1 MEQRKEQKKEQK
13 VYAAFG
19 RGARRD
25 WKRAARK
32 TVFSH
37 YWMAIMVCLVAAFLG
52 TEFTGSLESLHFTR
66 QKWDVISNFL
76 ASFGRPGA
84 EANSRGVFAIA
95 VNKIA
100 DGSLHNIVNN
110 TIMSLAGSSEFWQ
123 SFGIVVSSLVSMT
136 YWVLVTHT
144 FVVILRRLF
153 MEMRVYEEVP
163 PYRALYL
170 HSARCWGHTSL
181 ALLRVAIQ
189 RGLWWLTIIGGAIKT
204 FSYYL
209 CGFILAENPTMK
221 GGDAIALSRKM
232 MNGHKWECF
241 LMELSFV
248 PWHLLSLA
256 TFGLSSL
263 FYSSAYLSAARCE
276 FYAAVR
282 AQVKAE
288 GEAQALRDTYLFEKA
303 GEKTLRRA
311 YNDLGRPA
319 EKLPAR
325 VYGNKVTRFFGECLG
340 VTLFVNP
347 QDVAREKIQDR
358 EYRLRY
364 MRRCE
369 QGLSYPIRLSPLLQY
384 EHKDHEPAL
393 FTRKYPVTTLVLLFF
408 LFSIIGWCWEV
419 VLHLLSEGTFVN
431 RGVLHGPWLPIYGTG
446 GVLVLLMLY
455 KLRDKPWLEF
465 WATVVV
471 CGVVEYFTA
480 YYLETVYDRRWWD
493 YAGYFLNLHGR
504 ICAEGL
510 LVFGLGGMA
519 VVYGVAPLFDNLLHK
534 VRRSVLIGL
543 CAALI
548 ALFCV
553 DQAYSHF
560 HPNEGEGITDEVVYK
575 TDDARI
581 RLDEEAFV

>member
-1 MEQRKEQKKEQK
+1 MEQRKEQKKEQR

-288 GEAQALRDTYLFEKA
+288 GEAQALRDAYLFEKA

-408 LFSIIGWCWEV
+408 LFSIIGWGWEV

-446 GVLVLLMLY
+446 GVLVLLTLY

-465 WATVVV
+465 WATVAV

>member
-1 MEQRKEQKKEQK
+1 MEQRKEQKKEQR

-84 EANSRGVFAIA
+84 AANSRGVFAIA

-100 DGSLHNIVNN
+100 DGSLQNIVNN

-170 HSARCWGHTSL
+170 HSARCWGRTSL
-181 ALLRVAIQ
+181 ALLRVAVQ

-241 LMELSFV
+241 LLEFSFV

-303 GEKTLRRA
+303 GAKTLRRA

-325 VYGNKVTRFFGECLG
+325 VYGNRVTRFFGECLG

-446 GVLVLLMLY
+446 GVLVLLALY

-480 YYLETVYDRRWWD
+480 YYLETVYDRHWWD

-534 VRRSVLIGL
+534 VRHSVLIGL

>member
-84 EANSRGVFAIA
+84 EANSRGVFALA

-100 DGSLHNIVNN
+100 DGSLQDIVNN
-110 TIMSLAGSSEFWQ
+110 TILSLAGSSEWGQ
-123 SFGIVVSSLVSMT
+123 TIAIAVSSAVSVI
-136 YWVLVTHT
+136 YWVLVTNT

-170 HSARCWGHTSL
+170 HSARCWGRTSL
-181 ALLRVAIQ
+181 ALLRVAVQ

-241 LMELSFV
+241 LLELSFV

-303 GEKTLRRA
+303 SAKTLRRA

-325 VYGNKVTRFFGECLG
+325 VYGNRVTRFFGECLG

-446 GVLVLLMLY
+446 GVLVLLTLY
-455 KLRDKPWLEF
+455 KLRDRPWLEF

>member
-1 MEQRKEQKKEQK
+1 MEQRKEQKKEQR

-241 LMELSFV
+241 LMEFSFV

-446 GVLVLLMLY
+446 GVLVLLTLY

-465 WATVVV
+465 WATVAV

>member
-1 MEQRKEQKKEQK
+1 MEQRKEQKKEQR

-84 EANSRGVFAIA
+84 AANSRGVFAIA

-100 DGSLHNIVNN
+100 DGSLQNIVNN

-170 HSARCWGHTSL
+170 HSARCWGRTSL
-181 ALLRVAIQ
+181 ALLRVAVQ

-241 LMELSFV
+241 LLEFSFV

-303 GEKTLRRA
+303 GAKTLRRA

-325 VYGNKVTRFFGECLG
+325 VYGNRVTRFFGECLG

-446 GVLVLLMLY
+446 GVLVLLALY

-534 VRRSVLIGL
+534 VRHSVLIGL

>member
-1 MEQRKEQKKEQK
+1 
-13 VYAAFG
+13 
-19 RGARRD
+19 
-25 WKRAARK
+25 
-32 TVFSH
+32 
-37 YWMAIMVCLVAAFLG
+37 
-52 TEFTGSLESLHFTR
+52 
-66 QKWDVISNFL
+66 
-76 ASFGRPGA
+76 
-84 EANSRGVFAIA
+84 
-95 VNKIA
+95 
-100 DGSLHNIVNN
+100 
-110 TIMSLAGSSEFWQ
+110 
-123 SFGIVVSSLVSMT
+123 
-136 YWVLVTHT
+136 
-144 FVVILRRLF
+144 
-153 MEMRVYEEVP
+153 
-163 PYRALYL
+163 
-170 HSARCWGHTSL
+170 
-181 ALLRVAIQ
+181 
-189 RGLWWLTIIGGAIKT
+189 
-204 FSYYL
+204 
-209 CGFILAENPTMK
+209 
-221 GGDAIALSRKM
+221 
-232 MNGHKWECF
+232 
-241 LMELSFV
+241 MELSFV

-303 GEKTLRRA
+303 SAKTLRRA
-311 YNDLGRPA
+311 YNDLGKPA
-319 EKLPAR
+319 EKLPER

-446 GVLVLLMLY
+446 GVLVLLTLY

-543 CAALI
+543 CAALV

-560 HPNEGEGITDEVVYK
+560 YPNEGEGITDEVVYK
-575 TDDARI
+575 TDDAQI

>member
-311 YNDLGRPA
+311 YNDLGKPA
-319 EKLPAR
+319 EKLPER
-325 VYGNKVTRFFGECLG
+325 VYGNKATRFFGECLG

-446 GVLVLLMLY
+446 GVLVLLTLY

-465 WATVVV
+465 WATVAV

>member
-1 MEQRKEQKKEQK
+1 MEQKKAEK
-13 VYAAFG
+13 VYARFG
-19 RGARRD
+19 TQARRD
-25 WKRAARK
+25 WKRAGRK
-32 TVFSH
+32 TVRSH
-37 YWMAIMVCLVAAFLG
+37 YWPSVLLCLVAAFLG
-52 TEFTGSLESLHFTR
+52 TEFTGSLDVLHLTQ
-66 QKWDVISNFL
+66 QKWDTISNFL

-84 EANSRGVFAIA
+84 AANSRGVFALA

-100 DGSLHNIVNN
+100 DGSLQDIVNN
-110 TIMSLAGSSEFWQ
+110 TVMSLAGSSEWGQ
-123 SFGIVVSSLVSMT
+123 TIAIAVSSLVSAI
-136 YWVLVTHT
+136 YWVLITNT
-144 FVVILRRLF
+144 FAVILRRLF

-170 HSARCWGHTSL
+170 HSAHCWGRTSL
-181 ALLRVAIQ
+181 AQLRAAVQLA
-189 RGLWWLTIIGGAIKT
+189 LWWLTIVGGVIKT

-209 CGFILAENPTMK
+209 CSFILAENPTMK
-221 GGDAIALSRKM
+221 GKDAIALSRKM

-248 PWHLLSLA
+248 PWHLLSMA
-256 TFGLSSL
+256 TFGLTDL
-263 FYSSAYLSAARCE
+263 FYASAYITATRCE

-288 GEAQALRDTYLFEKA
+288 GEAEALRDTYLFERA
-303 GEKTLRRA
+303 TAKTLRRA
-311 YNDLGRPA
+311 YNDLGKPV
-319 EKLPAR
+319 EKLPER
-325 VYGNKVTRFFGECLG
+325 VYGNRVSHFFGEYLG

-384 EHKDHEPAL
+384 EHKDREPAL

-408 LFSIIGWCWEV
+408 LFSTIGWCWEV
-419 VLHLLSEGTFVN
+419 VLHLVTAGTFVN

-446 GVLVLLMLY
+446 GVLVLLALY
-455 KLRDKPWLEF
+455 KLRDRPWLEF
-465 WATVVV
+465 IATIVV
-471 CGVVEYFTA
+471 CGIVEYFTA

-534 VRRSVLIGL
+534 VKRS
-543 CAALI
+543 ALI
-548 ALFCV
+548 ALCVALVALFCV
-553 DQAYSHF
+553 DQVYSHF
-560 HPNEGEGITDEVVYK
+560 YPNEGEGITDEVVYK
-575 TDDARI
+575 VNDARVSP
-581 RLDEEAFV
+581 DGEAFV

>member
-1 MEQRKEQKKEQK
+1 MEQRKEQKKEQR

-84 EANSRGVFAIA
+84 AANSRGVFAIA

-100 DGSLHNIVNN
+100 DGSLQNIVNN

-170 HSARCWGHTSL
+170 HSARCWGRTSL
-181 ALLRVAIQ
+181 ALLRVAVQ

-241 LMELSFV
+241 LLEFSFV

-303 GEKTLRRA
+303 GAKTLRRA

-446 GVLVLLMLY
+446 GVLVLLALY

-534 VRRSVLIGL
+534 VRHSVLIGL

>member
-1 MEQRKEQKKEQK
+1 MEQRKEQK

-282 AQVKAE
+282 AQVKAD

-384 EHKDHEPAL
+384 EHKDREPAL

-446 GVLVLLMLY
+446 GVLALLTLY

-465 WATVVV
+465 WATVAV

-548 ALFCV
+548 ALFCA

>member
-1 MEQRKEQKKEQK
+1 M
-13 VYAAFG
+13 
-19 RGARRD
+19 
-25 WKRAARK
+25 
-32 TVFSH
+32 
-37 YWMAIMVCLVAAFLG
+37 
-52 TEFTGSLESLHFTR
+52 
-66 QKWDVISNFL
+66 
-76 ASFGRPGA
+76 
-84 EANSRGVFAIA
+84 FAIA

-100 DGSLHNIVNN
+100 DGSLQNIVNN

-170 HSARCWGHTSL
+170 HSARCWGRTSL
-181 ALLRVAIQ
+181 ALLRVAVQ

-241 LMELSFV
+241 LLELSFV

-303 GEKTLRRA
+303 GAKTLRRA

-319 EKLPAR
+319 EKLPER

-446 GVLVLLMLY
+446 GVLVLLALY

-534 VRRSVLIGL
+534 VRHSVLIGL

-575 TDDARI
+575 TDDAQI

>member
-1 MEQRKEQKKEQK
+1 MEQRKEQKKEQR

-84 EANSRGVFAIA
+84 AANSRGVFAIA

-170 HSARCWGHTSL
+170 HSARCWGRTSL
-181 ALLRVAIQ
+181 ALLRVAVQ

-241 LMELSFV
+241 LLEFSFV

-303 GEKTLRRA
+303 GAKTLRRA

-325 VYGNKVTRFFGECLG
+325 VYGNRVTRFFGECLG

-446 GVLVLLMLY
+446 GVLVLLALY

-534 VRRSVLIGL
+534 VRHSVLIGL

>member
-1 MEQRKEQKKEQK
+1 MEQRKERKKEKK

-100 DGSLHNIVNN
+100 DGSLQNIVNN

-170 HSARCWGHTSL
+170 HSARCWGRTSL
-181 ALLRVAIQ
+181 ALLRVAVQ

-241 LMELSFV
+241 LLELSFV

-311 YNDLGRPA
+311 YNDLGRLA

>member
-1 MEQRKEQKKEQK
+1 MEQRKEQKKEQR

-84 EANSRGVFAIA
+84 AANSRGVFAIA

-100 DGSLHNIVNN
+100 DGSLQNIVNN

-170 HSARCWGHTSL
+170 HSARCWGRTSL
-181 ALLRVAIQ
+181 ALLRVAVQ

-241 LMELSFV
+241 LLEFSFV

-303 GEKTLRRA
+303 GAKTLRRA

-325 VYGNKVTRFFGECLG
+325 VYGNRVTRFFGECLG

-446 GVLVLLMLY
+446 GVLVLLTLY

-465 WATVVV
+465 WATVAV

>member
-1 MEQRKEQKKEQK
+1 MEQRKEQKKEQR

-84 EANSRGVFAIA
+84 AANSRGVFAIA

-100 DGSLHNIVNN
+100 DGSLQNIVNN

-170 HSARCWGHTSL
+170 HSARCWGRTSL
-181 ALLRVAIQ
+181 ALLRVAVQ

-241 LMELSFV
+241 LLELSFV

-282 AQVKAE
+282 A
-288 GEAQALRDTYLFEKA
+288 RSR
-303 GEKTLRRA
+303 RRA
-311 YNDLGRPA
+311 RRRRCATPICLKRPA
-319 EKLPAR
+319 
-325 VYGNKVTRFFGECLG
+325 
-340 VTLFVNP
+340 
-347 QDVAREKIQDR
+347 Q
-358 EYRLRY
+358 
-364 MRRCE
+364 RRCAA
-369 QGLSYPIRLSPLLQY
+369 P
-384 EHKDHEPAL
+384 
-393 FTRKYPVTTLVLLFF
+393 TT
-408 LFSIIGWCWEV
+408 I
-419 VLHLLSEGTFVN
+419 
-431 RGVLHGPWLPIYGTG
+431 
-446 GVLVLLMLY
+446 
-455 KLRDKPWLEF
+455 
-465 WATVVV
+465 WA
-471 CGVVEYFTA
+471 
-480 YYLETVYDRRWWD
+480 DRRKSCP
-493 YAGYFLNLHGR
+493 R
-504 ICAEGL
+504 
-510 LVFGLGGMA
+510 
-519 VVYGVAPLFDNLLHK
+519 
-534 VRRSVLIGL
+534 
-543 CAALI
+543 
-548 ALFCV
+548 
-553 DQAYSHF
+553 AYTAT
-560 HPNEGEGITDEVVYK
+560 G
-575 TDDARI
+575 
-581 RLDEEAFV
+581 

>member
-1 MEQRKEQKKEQK
+1 MEQRKEQKKGQR

-84 EANSRGVFAIA
+84 AANSRGVFAIA

-100 DGSLHNIVNN
+100 DGSLQNIVNN

-170 HSARCWGHTSL
+170 HSARCWGRTSL
-181 ALLRVAIQ
+181 ALLRVAVQ
-189 RGLWWLTIIGGAIKT
+189 RGLWWLTIVGGAIKT

-241 LMELSFV
+241 LLELSFV

-303 GEKTLRRA
+303 SAKTLRRA
-311 YNDLGRPA
+311 YNDLGKPA
-319 EKLPAR
+319 EKLPER
-325 VYGNKVTRFFGECLG
+325 VYGNRVTRFFGECLG

-393 FTRKYPVTTLVLLFF
+393 FTRKYPVTTLVLL
-408 LFSIIGWCWEV
+408 
-419 VLHLLSEGTFVN
+419 T
-431 RGVLHGPWLPIYGTG
+431 
-446 GVLVLLMLY
+446 LY

-519 VVYGVAPLFDNLLHK
+519 IVYGVAPLFDNLLHK
-534 VRRSVLIGL
+534 VRHSVLIGL